1 MAFNARSGSFP
12 LSVEE
17 KAMQNCHAAIWIDH
31 KHAEV
36 IKFNRTEDS
45 EQTIRHRD
53 APAHI
58 HHKAGCMGS
67 GHVYEDNSYL
77 SSVVEGIRDAEQI
90 LIVGPSQVKWQ
101 LKAFINSRE
110 PEIAKRV
117 AAVETLDHPTEPE
130 LLALAR
136 SFFARADRMSQH

>member
-1 MAFNARSGSFP
+1 
-12 LSVEE
+12 
-17 KAMQNCHAAIWIDH
+17 MQNCHAAIWIDH

-77 SSVVEGIRDAEQI
+77 SSVIDGIRDADQI

-101 LKAFINSRE
+101 LKSFINSRE
-110 PEIAKRV
+110 PEIAKRI
-117 AAVETLDHPTEPE
+117 AAVEPLDHPTEPE
-130 LLALAR
+130 ILALAR
-136 SFFARADRMSQH
+136 NFFHAHARMAPRQSDGRK